1 MNSAPIILMVQDN
14 FVRNVIKKCMEKTD
28 ILINKIRKLQ
38 GIIADKD
45 KEIEHLNRSLRLY
58 KEALQMEKRKNR
70 EQIEESHLF

>member
-1 MNSAPIILMVQDN
+1 
-14 FVRNVIKKCMEKTD
+14 MEKTD